1 MAEIEHFCFPD
12 DKDHPKF
19 NQVANTKLQ
28 LYSACNQMDGEAPKW
43 MTIGEA
49 NITVAFVMHAKQWI
63 LMRYSVKRASIDLF
77 LLLW

>member
-19 NQVANTKLQ
+19 NQVTNTKLQ

-49 NITVAFVMHAKQWI
+49 VRGVRIIVSSFVFG
-63 LMRYSVKRASIDLF
+63 ASLI
-77 LLLW
+77 